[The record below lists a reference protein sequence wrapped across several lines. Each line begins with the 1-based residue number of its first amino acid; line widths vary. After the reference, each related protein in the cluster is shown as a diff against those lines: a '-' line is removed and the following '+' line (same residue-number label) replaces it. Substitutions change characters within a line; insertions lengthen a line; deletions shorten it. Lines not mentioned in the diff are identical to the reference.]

1 MGRYSLADYE
11 NHMSLDSIM
20 QLQVMNEMMK
30 KQFAAYSVSSIMIL
44 GIASVMVLNIF
55 RKTNLKE
62 YMALTSILPIA
73 DGYSKVSRIG
83 RFFEMLVYQFD
94 K

>member
-1 MGRYSLADYE
+1 MGRYSLTDYE

-73 DGYSKVSRIG
+73 AGYSKVSSIG

>member
-1 MGRYSLADYE
+1 MGRYSLTDYE

-44 GIASVMVLNIF
+44 GIASAMVLNIF

-62 YMALTSILPIA
+62 YMALTSILPICRRLFK
-73 DGYSKVSRIG
+73 GIQNWVV
-83 RFFEMLVYQFD
+83 L
-94 K
+94 